1 MRKAPLFL
9 TLIAS
14 LMFLPAAQAKN
25 RDKSWEFGAAVGHM
39 DADGGSGIE
48 NSVGPLIRAG
58 YHFSAALEAEL
69 SLSSTSTDV
78 DGHDADFLRAMIC
91 ITGNFLTD
99 HETATIPYV
108 TAGLGVINETIKGY
122 TDKATGD
129 EILESFDSAAIL
141 TLGVG
146 ARTFFSENWGIRYE
160 ARYNHQN
167 SFDQNQDEYV
177 VSAGVTWIV
186 GGQK

>member
-14 LMFLPAAQAKN
+14 VMFLPAAHAKN
-25 RDKSWEFGAAVGHM
+25 RDHAFEFGAGFAHV
-39 DADGGSGIE
+39 DADRHAGIE
-48 NSVGPLIRAG
+48 NSTGPTLRFG
-58 YHFSAALEAEL
+58 YHFSAKLEAEVHVGF
-69 SLSSTSTDV
+69 SSTDV
-78 DGHDADFLRAMIC
+78 HGHDADFLRTAAL

-99 HETATIPYV
+99 RETRTIPYV
-108 TAGLGVINETIKGY
+108 SAGLGVINETIKKYKDSNGN
-122 TDKATGD
+122 
-129 EILESFDSAAIL
+129 EVLESFDSAALL

-167 SFDQNQDEYV
+167 TFDQNQDEYV
-177 VSAGVTWIV
+177 VSVGVTWIV
-186 GGQK
+186 GGEK